1 MPEDINGIFSTQWA
15 FNLHMDHSSISYAC
29 LSLKSIHKFCDYN
42 GGWSLKL
49 MQNTNISNYVL
60 ILSVDKNIF

>member
-1 MPEDINGIFSTQWA
+1 
-15 FNLHMDHSSISYAC
+15 MDHSSISYAC

-60 ILSVDKNIF
+60 ILSVDKNIFWLSLLDFEPLGTE